1 MITDKTRK
9 EVETMKEIT
18 KTRKEVM
25 YIANQLVK
33 KIGCLS
39 AALKRAWQL
48 VKAKKMFCKIA
59 GVTFNRR
66 QEALKRLENYIRQ
79 GAEVKTTLTREN
91 NNMTDKNAI
100 KVLVSVNG
108 SAAYHLG
115 YIPAEVAAVLAP
127 LMDKVGEIKA
137 HIYNIVGGYDTRS
150 TYGARLAI
158 HF

>member
-1 MITDKTRK
+1 
-9 EVETMKEIT
+9 MKEIT

-25 YIANQLVK
+25 YMANSLVK
-33 KIGCLS
+33 KLGCLS

-79 GAEVKTTLTREN
+79 GAEVKTTLERESDN
-91 NNMTDKNAI
+91 KTDNKAI

-115 YIPAEVAAVLAP
+115 YIPADLAAVLAP
-127 LMDKVGEIKA
+127 LMDKVGELKA

-150 TYGARLAI
+150 TYGARLAV

>member
-1 MITDKTRK
+1 
-9 EVETMKEIT
+9 MKEIT

-25 YIANQLVK
+25 YMANSLAK
-33 KIGCLS
+33 KLGCLS

-48 VKAKKMFCKIA
+48 VKAKKMFCKVA

-79 GAEVKTTLTREN
+79 GAEVKTTLERESDN
-91 NNMTDKNAI
+91 KTDSKAI

-115 YIPAEVAAVLAP
+115 YIPADLAAVLAP
-127 LMDKVGEIKA
+127 LMDKVGELKA

-150 TYGARLAI
+150 TYGARLAV

>member
-1 MITDKTRK
+1 
-9 EVETMKEIT
+9 MKEIT

-25 YIANQLVK
+25 YMANQLVK
-33 KIGCLS
+33 KLGCLS

-48 VKAKKMFCKIA
+48 VKAKKMFCKVA

-79 GAEVKTTLTREN
+79 GAEVKTTLEREHN
-91 NNMTDKNAI
+91 NKYDNAAI
-100 KVLVSVNG
+100 RIMVSVNG
-108 SAAYHLG
+108 SAKYHLG
-115 YIPAEVAAVLAP
+115 YIPADLAAVLAP
-127 LMDKVGEIKA
+127 LMDKVGELKA

-150 TYGARLAI
+150 TYGARLAV

>member
-1 MITDKTRK
+1 
-9 EVETMKEIT
+9 MKEIT

-25 YIANQLVK
+25 TVANSLVK
-33 KIGCLS
+33 KLGCLS

-48 VKAKKMFCKIA
+48 VKAKKMFCKVA

-79 GAEVKTTLTREN
+79 GAEVKTTLERESDN
-91 NNMTDKNAI
+91 KTDSKAI

-115 YIPAEVAAVLAP
+115 YIPADLAAVLAP
-127 LMDKVGEIKA
+127 LMDKIGEIKA

-150 TYGARLAI
+150 TYGARLAV